1 MITDDQLERALAEFA
16 RAETSRR
23 APPHVEALVVE
34 RFDRQRRRQAS
45 FTYARNAVAVT
56 VLAAA
61 ASVMIYFNVTVIRS
75 PLPTLSTDAQAG
87 NHAERRPIAPPD
99 APQESPQVLSSD
111 RSPRIQPPA
120 RVNGSA
126 VWKNVALIVPGD
138 ADVVQVVHIRLPRA
152 MLPVLGVPVIDP
164 DATGTVNVELLLG
177 NDGLAR
183 TIHVLP

>member
-16 RAETSRR
+16 RTETSRR
-23 APPHVEALVVE
+23 APPHLEALVVE

-56 VLAAA
+56 VLVAA
-61 ASVMIYFNVTVIRS
+61 ASVVIYLDVLVIRTPLPERSTEVTVGSR
-75 PLPTLSTDAQAG
+75 
-87 NHAERRPIAPPD
+87 AERRSIPPPV
-99 APQESPQVLSSD
+99 ASEEPQRVLSAD
-111 RSPRIQPPA
+111 RLPRPLPPMHRKA
-120 RVNGSA
+120 SA
-126 VWKNVALIVPGD
+126 VGPEVDQMVAGGGDIV
-138 ADVVQVVHIRLPRA
+138 QLVHIRLPRA

-183 TIHVLP
+183 TIRVLP